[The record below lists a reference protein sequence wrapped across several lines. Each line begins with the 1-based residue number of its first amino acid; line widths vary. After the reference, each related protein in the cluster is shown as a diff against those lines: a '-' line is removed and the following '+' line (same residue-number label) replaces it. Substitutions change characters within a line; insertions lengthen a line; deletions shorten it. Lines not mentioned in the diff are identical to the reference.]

1 MAQNYNIRV
10 NYKTRD
16 EKERKYVVIKK
27 LTSIINLALNS
38 RKL

>member
-16 EKERKYVVIKK
+16 EKERKYVVSKK

-38 RKL
+38 RKM